1 MKSKDEDADEKRV
14 EKIQN
19 VDKMGKLLPVKY
31 VTSLKGTAL
40 DELRTKTEVNF

>member
-19 VDKMGKLLPVKY
+19 VDKMAKLLPV
-31 VTSLKGTAL
+31 TSLRGTAL
-40 DELRTKTEVNF
+40 DELRTKTEVYF